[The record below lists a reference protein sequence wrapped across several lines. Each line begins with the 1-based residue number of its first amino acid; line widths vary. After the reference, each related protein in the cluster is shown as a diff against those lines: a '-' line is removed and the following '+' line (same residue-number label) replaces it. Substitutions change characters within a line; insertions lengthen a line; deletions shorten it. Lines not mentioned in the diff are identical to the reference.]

1 MLIGQDRNQL
11 RRMFFEAWR
20 KQHDH
25 SPMEP
30 LEKLIAEIIR
40 QHPEYHHMLSHQEAA
55 LDRDYL
61 PEVGQTNPF
70 LHMSLHIAIQE
81 QLASQRPEGIVD
93 VYRALTAHCDDAHEA
108 EHHMMGCLAE
118 MLWQAQR
125 DGTLPDEKIYM
136 ENLRNLLP

>member
-40 QHPEYHHMLSHQEAA
+40 QHPEYHHMLS
-55 LDRDYL
+55 
-61 PEVGQTNPF
+61 
-70 LHMSLHIAIQE
+70 
-81 QLASQRPEGIVD
+81 QRPEGIVD

-125 DGTLPDEKIYM
+125 DGTLPDEKKYKEKIR
-136 ENLRNLLP
+136 NFFPLSRLRSSVCRSL